1 MRHKAQG
8 WAVIAMAAILG
19 FAGFAA
25 CGGGSKSKASHPM
38 GDSAIKAVD
47 VVARAGSFQDPV
59 DAAPSPNANIV
70 YFSATG
76 QRGPAIFRVP
86 AAGGAEST
94 VTEGAPLAKP
104 TGVAL
109 ATNGDRIYVADQQA
123 QPLGAVAS
131 AATSGAILTVPTAGP
146 PTTPHVLP
154 GTQGRS
160 PRGLDVVNQ
169 SDADVIYFT
178 GTDPASG
185 PPGVFE
191 VSADGGTVITLA
203 EGAPFT
209 SPDSVVVTAEGVAYV
224 TDQGSG
230 PGEGQVFRVSGG
242 TVTAVL
248 NHLHLGSPAGV
259 TLANNDATLL
269 VSSIDPATNSDQ
281 VLFLDLATGKTAAAT
296 KVIGANKN
304 SSGGL
309 HRARGAPF
317 AAWADTRGTVYR
329 IRFP

>member
-1 MRHKAQG
+1 MMRKSHG
-8 WAVIAMAAILG
+8 WAVITMAATVAV
-19 FAGFAA
+19 AG
-25 CGGGSKSKASHPM
+25 CGSGSKSGASHRL
-38 GDSAIKAVD
+38 GDSAITTIDA
-47 VVARAGSFQDPV
+47 VARAGAFQDPL
-59 DAAPSPNANIV
+59 DAAPSPKGDIV
-70 YFSATG
+70 YFTATG
-76 QRGPAIFRVP
+76 QHGPAIYRVA
-86 AAGGAEST
+86 AAGGAESI
-94 VTEGAPLAKP
+94 VAEGAPLAKP

-109 ATNGDRIYVADQQA
+109 ATTGNRIYVADQQA

-131 AATSGAILTVPTAGP
+131 AATSGAILTVPAAGAP
-146 PTTPHVLP
+146 GTPNVLP

-160 PRGLDVVNQ
+160 PRGLDVVNL

-185 PPGVFE
+185 PPGVFQVPAE
-191 VSADGGTVITLA
+191 GGTVITLA
-203 EGAPFT
+203 EGAPFAN
-209 SPDSVVVTAEGVAYV
+209 PDSVVVTAQGVAYV

-230 PGEGQVFRVSGG
+230 PGEGQVFRVNGG
-242 TVTAVL
+242 TVTEVL
-248 NHLHLGSPAGV
+248 SHLHLGSPAGV

-281 VLFLDLATGKTAAAT
+281 VLFLDLATGTTAAAT
-296 KVIGANKN
+296 KVVGANKD

-309 HRARGAPF
+309 HRARAAPV

>member
-1 MRHKAQG
+1 MVRKAHG
-8 WAVIAMAAILG
+8 WAVITMAVAFGL
-19 FAGFAA
+19 AG
-25 CGGGSKSKASHPM
+25 CGGGSKSATHTL
-38 GDSAIKAVD
+38 GDPAIKAID
-47 VVARAGSFQDPV
+47 VVAQAGNFQNPL
-59 DAAPSPNANIV
+59 DAAPSPNGNII

-76 QRGPAIFRVP
+76 PHGPAIYRVP
-86 AAGGAEST
+86 STGGAEST
-94 VTEGAPLAKP
+94 VAEGTPFAKP

-109 ATNGDRIYVADQQA
+109 ATTGDRIYVADQQA
-123 QPLGAVAS
+123 QPPGEVAS
-131 AATSGAILTVPTAGP
+131 AATSGAILRLPAAG
-146 PTTPHVLP
+146 TPATPQVLP

-169 SDADVIYFT
+169 SDADIIYFT
-178 GTDPASG
+178 GIDPTSG
-185 PPGVFE
+185 PPGLFE

-209 SPDSVVVTAEGVAYV
+209 NPDSVVVTTTGVAYV

-242 TVTAVL
+242 TVTPVL
-248 NHLHLGSPAGV
+248 SHLRLGSPAGV

-269 VSSIDPATNSDQ
+269 VSSIDPATSSDQ
-281 VLFLDLATGKTAAAT
+281 VLFLDLATGKTAVAT

-309 HRARGAPF
+309 HRARSAAV
-317 AAWADTRGTVYR
+317 AAWADSSGRIYR